1 MRNLLNF
8 FLKYNYWFLFIF
20 LEVIS
25 FALLFRFNHY
35 QGSTFFTT
43 SNRMVG
49 LVYEAANQVTGYFHL
64 KDINDD
70 LVQKNVE
77 LELQVDRLR
86 EKLMELTVDSS
97 ALEKLKK
104 DVLQEYD
111 LYQAKV
117 ISNSLTR
124 MDNYITINKGEKD
137 GIRSEMGVIDGNGV
151 VGIVY
156 ITSPNY
162 SVVIPVLNSKCN
174 ISCKIKQSEYFGFLK
189 WDGGSSQYATVKDM
203 PRHSLFSLGDT
214 IVTSGH
220 SAVFPGGI
228 PVGTV
233 EDITDSH
240 DGLSY
245 LIKVKLFADFGRLN
259 DVRVI
264 ARKDREELMELERQL
279 KKGGK

>member
-104 DVLQEYD
+104 DVLLEYD
-111 LYQAKV
+111 FYQAKV

>member
-25 FALLFRFNHY
+25 FVLLFRFNNY
-35 QGSTFFTT
+35 QGSAFFTS
-43 SNRMVG
+43 SNQVAGM
-49 LVYEAANQVTGYFHL
+49 VYEFANKVTGYFHL
-64 KDINDD
+64 KTINDG

-77 LELQVDRLR
+77 LELQVEHLR
-86 EKLMELTVDSS
+86 SALMELTADSTEIERMKS
-97 ALEKLKK
+97 NALLG
-104 DVLQEYD
+104 YD
-111 LYQAKV
+111 IYRANV
-117 ISNSLTR
+117 INNSLTHA
-124 MDNYITINKGEKD
+124 DNYITLNKGEND
-137 GIRSEMGVIDGNGV
+137 GIRREMGVISGSGV

-156 ITSPNY
+156 QTSPNY
-162 SVVIPVLNSKCN
+162 SVVIPILNSKSS
-174 ISCKIKQSEYFGFLK
+174 ISCKIKRSDYFGFLK

-203 PRHSLFSLGDT
+203 PRHSLFTLGDT

-233 EDITDSH
+233 EDMSDSH

-245 LIKVKLFADFGRLN
+245 LLKVKLFTDFGRLS

-264 ARKDREELMELERQL
+264 AKKAQEERLELEEKF
-279 KKGGK
+279 KKSK

>member
-25 FALLFRFNHY
+25 FVLLFRFNNY
-35 QGSTFFTT
+35 QGSAFFTS
-43 SNRMVG
+43 SNQVAGM
-49 LVYEAANQVTGYFHL
+49 VYESANKVTGYFHL
-64 KDINDD
+64 KTINDG

-77 LELQVDRLR
+77 LELQVEHLR
-86 EKLMELTVDSS
+86 SALMELTADSTEIERMKS
-97 ALEKLKK
+97 NALLG
-104 DVLQEYD
+104 YD
-111 LYQAKV
+111 IYRANV
-117 ISNSLTR
+117 INNSLTHA
-124 MDNYITINKGEKD
+124 DNYITLNKGEND
-137 GIRSEMGVIDGNGV
+137 GIRREMGVISGSGV

-156 ITSPNY
+156 QTSPNY
-162 SVVIPVLNSKCN
+162 SVFSPILNSKSS
-174 ISCKIKQSEYFGFLK
+174 ISCKIKRSDYFGFLK

-203 PRHSLFSLGDT
+203 PRHSLFTLGDT

-233 EDITDSH
+233 EDMSDSH

-245 LIKVKLFADFGRLN
+245 LLKVKLFTDFARLS

-264 ARKDREELMELERQL
+264 AKKAQEERLELEEQF
-279 KKGGK
+279 KKSK